1 MRIHYK
7 KASINTSEHVYEPS
21 EDSFLL
27 ADAALS
33 NIKGSEHILELGC
46 GSGIISAV
54 INANTEARVTGI
66 DINPHAVKCTKEN
79 GIEAIRGDLLTCI
92 KGRFDLIIF
101 NPPYLP
107 TQVWERQKGW
117 MNAALDGGSDGRQV
131 IFRFLKDA
139 QRCLAESGKILLLI
153 SSLSGVDEIKSK
165 LNDLGYSVGEERNAK
180 YMYEQLIV
188 LLASRELDT

>member
-1 MRIHYK
+1 MRIQYK
-7 KASINTSEHVYEPS
+7 KATINISEYVYEPS

-33 NIKGSEHILELGC
+33 NIKGSEHILEIGC

-54 INANTEARVTGI
+54 IQANTKATVTGI

-79 GIEAIRGDLLTCI
+79 GVEAIRGDLLSCI

-117 MNAALDGGSDGRQV
+117 LNAALDGGIDGRQV
-131 IFRFLKDA
+131 IFRFLKDS
-139 QRCLAESGKILLLI
+139 QRCLAKSGKILMLV
-153 SSLSGVDEIKSK
+153 SSLSGVDEIKS
-165 LNDLGYSVGEERNAK
+165 NMMDLGYSVEEERHAK

-188 LLASRELDT
+188 LIASKRT

>member
-7 KASINTSEHVYEPS
+7 KASINISEHVYEPS

-33 NIKGSEHILELGC
+33 NIKGSEHILEAGC
-46 GSGIISAV
+46 GTGIISAV
-54 INANTEARVTGI
+54 IKANTKASVIGI

-79 GIEAIRGDLLTCI
+79 GVEAIRGDLLSCI

-107 TQVWERQKGW
+107 TEDSERQKGW
-117 MNAALDGGSDGRQV
+117 LNAALDGGSDGRQV
-131 IFRFLKDA
+131 IFRFLEDA
-139 QRCLAESGKILLLI
+139 GRCLAEGGKILMLV
-153 SSLSGVDEIKSK
+153 SSLSGVNEIKSK
-165 LNDLGYSVGEERNAK
+165 MVYLGYSVEEEQNAK

-188 LLASRELDT
+188 LLASKRT

>member
-7 KASINTSEHVYEPS
+7 KALINISEHVYEPS

-33 NIKGSEHILELGC
+33 NIKGSEHILEAGC

-54 INANTEARVTGI
+54 IKANTKASVTGI

-79 GIEAIRGDLLTCI
+79 GVEAIRGDLLNCI
-92 KGRFDLIIF
+92 KGHFDLIIF

-107 TQVWERQKGW
+107 TEEIERQKGW
-117 MNAALDGGSDGRQV
+117 LNAALDGGSDGRQV

-139 QRCLAESGKILLLI
+139 GRCLAEGGKILMLV
-153 SSLSGVDEIKSK
+153 SSLSGVDEIKSRMM
-165 LNDLGYSVGEERNAK
+165 NLGYSVEEERHAK

-188 LLASRELDT
+188 LLASKRT

>member
-7 KASINTSEHVYEPS
+7 KASINISEHVYEPS

-27 ADAALS
+27 AEAVLS
-33 NIKGSEHILELGC
+33 NIKGSEHILEIGC
-46 GSGIISAV
+46 GSGMISAV
-54 INANTEARVTGI
+54 INANTKARVTGI

-79 GIEAIRGDLLTCI
+79 GVEAIRGDLLSCI

-107 TQVWERQKGW
+107 TEDRERQKGW
-117 MNAALDGGSDGRQV
+117 LNAALDGGTDGRQV
-131 IFRFLKDA
+131 IFRFLEDA
-139 QRCLAESGKILLLI
+139 GNCLAEGGKILMLV
-153 SSLSGVDEIKSK
+153 SSLSGVDEIKLK
-165 LNDLGYSVGEERNAK
+165 MIDLGYSVEEERHSK

-188 LLASRELDT
+188 LLASKRT

>member
-7 KASINTSEHVYEPS
+7 KALINISEHVYEPS

-33 NIKGSEHILELGC
+33 NIKGSEHILEAGC

-54 INANTEARVTGI
+54 IKANTNASVTGI

-79 GIEAIRGDLLTCI
+79 GVEAIRGDLLSCI
-92 KGRFDLIIF
+92 KGRFELIIF

-107 TQVWERQKGW
+107 TEEIERLKGW
-117 MNAALDGGSDGRQV
+117 LNAALDGGSDGRQV

-139 QRCLAESGKILLLI
+139 GNCLAEGGKILMLV
-153 SSLSGVDEIKSK
+153 SSLTGVDEIKSRMM
-165 LNDLGYSVGEERNAK
+165 DLGYSVEEERHAK

-188 LLASRELDT
+188 LLASKRT

>member
-7 KASINTSEHVYEPS
+7 KASINISEHVYEPS

-33 NIKGSEHILELGC
+33 NIKGSEHILEAGC
-46 GSGIISAV
+46 GTGIISAV
-54 INANTEARVTGI
+54 IKANTKASVIGI

-79 GIEAIRGDLLTCI
+79 GVEAIRGDLLSCI

-107 TQVWERQKGW
+107 TEDSERQKGW
-117 MNAALDGGSDGRQV
+117 LNAALDGGSDGRQV
-131 IFRFLKDA
+131 IFRFLEDA
-139 QRCLAESGKILLLI
+139 GRCLAEGGKILMLV
-153 SSLSGVDEIKSK
+153 SSLSGVNEIKSK
-165 LNDLGYSVGEERNAK
+165 MVYLGYSVEEERNAK

-188 LLASRELDT
+188 LLASKRT

>member
-1 MRIHYK
+1 MRIQYK
-7 KASINTSEHVYEPS
+7 KASINISEHVYEPS

-27 ADAALS
+27 ADAALT
-33 NIKGSEHILELGC
+33 NIKGSEHILEAGC

-54 INANTEARVTGI
+54 INANTKASVTGI

-79 GIEAIRGDLLTCI
+79 GVEAIRGDLLSCI
-92 KGRFDLIIF
+92 KGCFDLIIF

-107 TQVWERQKGW
+107 TEERERHNGW
-117 MNAALDGGSDGRQV
+117 LNAALDGGSDGRQV
-131 IFRFLKDA
+131 IFRFLEDA
-139 QRCLAESGKILLLI
+139 GRCLVEGGKILMLV

-165 LNDLGYSVGEERNAK
+165 LMDLGYSVEEERNAK

-188 LLASRELDT
+188 LLASKRT